1 VRDERYFRCFF
12 TLVAVAALCC
22 CQSKKRPETTANLI
36 DDLQHSSQARKQAD
50 AARRL
55 GERKAT
61 EAVPHLIRALKD
73 VDPVRSSA
81 ARALGVIKD
90 RRAVG
95 PLIELLTDFS
105 PAVRAASARALGNL
119 KDSTAVLPL
128 AASLTAGNE
137 EAGPALAQIGE
148 SAIGPLI
155 DCLREAASRHAAT
168 DALIAIGQPAVPAL
182 VQSIHSSDS
191 EDMRVAIARVLAETN
206 DPRAADALHAVLKD
220 GNLRLAAASYKFLLR
235 NRTADNDALLVD
247 ALREYGRIDMA
258 QALAVSGDPEL
269 RAASQRWA
277 DMNHFPPEMLESKV
291 ATAPSR

>member
-12 TLVAVAALCC
+12 TLVAVAALCS
-22 CQSKKRPETTANLI
+22 CQSRQRPETTASLI
-36 DDLQHSSQARKQAD
+36 DDLQHSPQVRKQA
-50 AARRL
+50 AAAQRL

-73 VDPVRSSA
+73 PAVQTSA

-90 RRAVG
+90 PRAVG
-95 PLIELLTDFS
+95 PLIELLADFS

-128 AASLTAGNE
+128 AASLKAGNE

-155 DCLREAASRHAAT
+155 DCLREPTSRYAAI
-168 DALIAIGQPAVPAL
+168 DALIVLGQPAVPAL

-206 DPRAADALHAVLKD
+206 DSRAGDSLHTVLKD

-235 NRTADNDALLVD
+235 NRTAENDALLVG

-258 QALAVSGDPEL
+258 QALAASGDPEL
-269 RAASQRWA
+269 RGAAQHWA
-277 DMNHFPPEMLESKV
+277 DVNHFPTEMLESKV